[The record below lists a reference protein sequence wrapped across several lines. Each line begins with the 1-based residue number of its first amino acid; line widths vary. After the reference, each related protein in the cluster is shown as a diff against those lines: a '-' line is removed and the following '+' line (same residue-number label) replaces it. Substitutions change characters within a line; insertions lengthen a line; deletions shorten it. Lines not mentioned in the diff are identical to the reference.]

1 MMRHYGLL
9 CYRNKKV
16 TVNTKQTILKFNS
29 SGLEITYGQEMMSS
43 VEAKI
48 QFLRKEFSEKL

>member
-1 MMRHYGLL
+1 MMQHYGLL

-16 TVNTKQTILKFNS
+16 TVNTKQTNS

>member
-1 MMRHYGLL
+1 MMQHYGLI

-16 TVNTKQTILKFNS
+16 TVNTKQTILTFNS
-29 SGLEITYGQEMMSS
+29 SGLEITYGQERMSS

-48 QFLRKEFSEKL
+48 QLLRKECLEKL